1 MQMEMCFFFILL
13 IGVGCFVVAI
23 IQSDNI
29 AKAKKKA
36 EAELA
41 QAKWQYEQAL
51 KDLKADPTDP
61 DVKQRA
67 LRLGRA
73 YSEMT
78 RAGGAVTIF
87 DELALSNDINAASAR
102 AGASQISKVSTDVP
116 ASHVTIKERLD
127 QLAELKD
134 QGVISDDEYD
144 YKRSQILDEI

>member
-1 MQMEMCFFFILL
+1 MELCCFVSFS
-13 IGVGCFVVAI
+13 IGVVCVVAAF
-23 IQSDNI
+23 IQSANI
-29 AKAKKKA
+29 AEAKKKA
-36 EAELA
+36 EQELA
-41 QAKWQYEQAL
+41 EAKWRYEQAL

-67 LRLGRA
+67 LLLGRA

-87 DELALSNDINAASAR
+87 DELALANDINAASAR
-102 AGASQISKVSTDVP
+102 AGASQVSKVSPDVP
-116 ASHVTIKERLD
+116 ASQATIKERLD